1 VSDRTLDLLVFLT
14 FIGMVGLYIGLYM
27 AYLKWEQYA
36 PTIQADVAAAQNATS
51 SVTGLLKTLVPS
63 I

>member
-1 VSDRTLDLLVFLT
+1 LLVFLT